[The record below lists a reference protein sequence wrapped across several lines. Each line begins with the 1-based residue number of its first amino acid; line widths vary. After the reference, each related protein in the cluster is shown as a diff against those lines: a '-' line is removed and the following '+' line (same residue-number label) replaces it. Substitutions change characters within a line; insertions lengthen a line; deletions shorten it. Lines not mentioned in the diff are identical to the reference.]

1 MFEMAAP
8 IQNPAKY
15 EVLSVIGF
23 LNAKGERSAEIHKQI
38 VDVFGNIMN
47 GQNVKKWC
55 REFSEGRTDVHDDQ
69 RSGRPYLISDE
80 LLQDVEG
87 ENRANRSVTIRELNH
102 IISEVSKTTIHEA
115 LTEKLGYR
123 KLCARWVPRIL
134 KDDHKTKRMGS
145 SWIYWTI
152 RRTVWTSRPAI
163 STCSFTKKHLAG
175 ENFDDDDEVQEEI
188 MTWFREQAA
197 DSYDSGLQKLVPRL
211 KKSLDNAGDYV
222 EK

>member
-1 MFEMAAP
+1 MRGAFRHTFSQRKSKSP
-8 IQNPAKY
+8 
-15 EVLSVIGF
+15 
-23 LNAKGERSAEIHKQI
+23 AEIHKQ
-38 VDVFGNIMN
+38 VVAVYGNVMN
-47 GQNVKKWC
+47 RQNVTKWC

-188 MTWFREQAA
+188 MTWFKGRAA
-197 DSYDSGLQKLVPRL
+197 DFCNSGIQKLVSIL
-211 KKSLDNAGDYV
+211 NKCLDNAGACV